1 VSRRRTPALPALA
14 GGLVVTLAVAGCS
27 AGKPSADKCATVDA
41 EMVDIATRT
50 DQEPKMRIPVP
61 AGWERR
67 TNLDSEN
74 IRFAIRNSALEAQGF
89 TPNAVVTLQRFPAD
103 LGKPQQIIEVQNQDL
118 AKKLKADDLSTSPA
132 TVCGVPAV
140 ASGYTAPE
148 VTLPNPE
155 IPPIPPRK
163 ASALSVAYRDGD
175 SIYLAIVT
183 VQTAAPDDPTYVR
196 DSATILDG
204 FQILPVG

>member
-1 VSRRRTPALPALA
+1 MSRRRAPAGSALTA
-14 GGLVVTLAVAGCS
+14 GLVAALAVAGCS
-27 AGKPSADKCATVDA
+27 AGKPSADKCRTVDA

-50 DQEPKMRIPVP
+50 DQEPRMRIPVP
-61 AGWERR
+61 EGWERR
-67 TNLDSEN
+67 SNLDSEN

-103 LGKPQQIIEVQNQDL
+103 LGKPLQIIEVQNQDL

-132 TVCGVPAV
+132 QVCGVPAV
-140 ASGYTAPE
+140 SSSYTAPE
-148 VTLPNPE
+148 VKIPGPD

-163 ASALSVAYRDGD
+163 ASAVSVAYKDGD

-183 VQTAAPDDPTYVR
+183 VQTVDPDDPAYVR

-204 FQILPVG
+204 FQLLPTG